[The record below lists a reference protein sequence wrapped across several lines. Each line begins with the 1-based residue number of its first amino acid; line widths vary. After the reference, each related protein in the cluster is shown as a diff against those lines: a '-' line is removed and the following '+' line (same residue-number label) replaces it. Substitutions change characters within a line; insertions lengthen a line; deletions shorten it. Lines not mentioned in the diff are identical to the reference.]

1 MSTERRNERTKA
13 RRNDETDK
21 RDRRFLGNI
30 QSILDS
36 GGRSSPLNGT
46 RTRKLKE
53 VITPK
58 ECNSINDA
66 LQSINLSSL
75 DVCVSLADIKSFL
88 QKNSS
93 NLSEDDYSKLANI
106 LCNAA
111 LEQNDIYFVL
121 DICAELIV
129 SQPFQTSFSTCL
141 KDAIGKFLNEESF
154 NSSTLPVVLAQ
165 LLVYK
170 WPKKFNRALENS
182 NLVLFTIFNTVIG
195 WIGYLKEI
203 CKVSEKGAENIS
215 IDQNLF
221 LKCIEGLVSFCFSGQ
236 KYLWLNSPELFDDI
250 YNVCYELL
258 ICDNPSI
265 ASLIP
270 RSLKSSLFN
279 LCLQQKKW
287 SQPNTPKY
295 MNISTQ
301 TVREQN
307 KYI

>member
-46 RTRKLKE
+46 RTRKSKE

-75 DVCVSLADIKSFL
+75 DVCVSLADISELFTLFRFNLITSFLESFL

-93 NLSEDDYSKLANI
+93 NLTEDDYSKLANI

-121 DICAELIV
+121 DICAELIGLFFNFNYK
-129 SQPFQTSFSTCL
+129 S
-141 KDAIGKFLNEESF
+141 IINRRFLE
-154 NSSTLPVVLAQ
+154 
-165 LLVYK
+165 
-170 WPKKFNRALENS
+170 
-182 NLVLFTIFNTVIG
+182 
-195 WIGYLKEI
+195 
-203 CKVSEKGAENIS
+203 
-215 IDQNLF
+215 
-221 LKCIEGLVSFCFSGQ
+221 
-236 KYLWLNSPELFDDI
+236 
-250 YNVCYELL
+250 
-258 ICDNPSI
+258 
-265 ASLIP
+265 
-270 RSLKSSLFN
+270 
-279 LCLQQKKW
+279 
-287 SQPNTPKY
+287 
-295 MNISTQ
+295 
-301 TVREQN
+301 
-307 KYI
+307 